1 MDLARFSSNPN
12 ARFRDE
18 FVAEADRRGICAPSF
33 LREQRSGVLEISD
46 AELHLTRKYQTA
58 ADFASG
64 MKKLNR

>member
-1 MDLARFSSNPN
+1 MRDSGTNLWRKRTGAESALPRSFGSNDL
-12 ARFRDE
+12 E
-18 FVAEADRRGICAPSF
+18 
-33 LREQRSGVLEISD
+33 VLEISD